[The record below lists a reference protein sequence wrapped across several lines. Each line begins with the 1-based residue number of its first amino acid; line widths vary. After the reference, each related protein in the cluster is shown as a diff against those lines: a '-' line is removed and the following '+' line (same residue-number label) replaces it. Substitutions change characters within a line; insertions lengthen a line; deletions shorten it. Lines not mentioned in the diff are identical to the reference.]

1 MNELM
6 SKLGDQQAKY
16 NFQGTIA
23 FIIMKSL
30 QRTAQ
35 TSARAPE
42 DAAGCPSAA
51 LQFMLSRGCNYRLH
65 YWISLWKSA
74 IAPQIITPIHGG
86 GLRSAQRE
94 WPRGRRIGGTLRR
107 VTRWLHVQKFTED
120 SIWRCSMWHNA
131 IGSWQ
136 LAKPKRAL
144 KSVLTSLRLDSANC
158 KAHFRAAECFAKLKF
173 WEYAWT
179 LVDTAVRGRH

>member
-1 MNELM
+1 M
-6 SKLGDQQAKY
+6 SKGVRRQRKRADAGLVICIMHVGLGDQQAKY

-107 VTRWLHVQKFTED
+107 VTRSGT
-120 SIWRCSMWHNA
+120 CSA
-131 IGSWQ
+131 TTT
-136 LAKPKRAL
+136 KPPPVSGGRRKKLQEHAL
-144 KSVLTSLRLDSANC
+144 QRQHTR
-158 KAHFRAAECFAKLKF
+158 
-173 WEYAWT
+173 
-179 LVDTAVRGRH
+179 LVDKRE

>member
-1 MNELM
+1 
-6 SKLGDQQAKY
+6 
-16 NFQGTIA
+16 
-23 FIIMKSL
+23 MKSL

-42 DAAGCPSAA
+42 DAAGCPDAA

-107 VTRWLHVQKFTED
+107 VTRSGTCSATTTKPPPASVWRSQEETSGTCSAISFTCFDALEAEVKSYFVCRQHSESSQGQLLELQQKILRPFIED
-120 SIWRCSMWHNA
+120 SGFEGPPRIT
-131 IGSWQ
+131 I
-136 LAKPKRAL
+136 
-144 KSVLTSLRLDSANC
+144 SL
-158 KAHFRAAECFAKLKF
+158 
-173 WEYAWT
+173 
-179 LVDTAVRGRH
+179 

>member
-94 WPRGRRIGGTLRR
+94 WPRGSREDGVEEWGEAGGRGGVRGGLSGRQSLKHSFLVLDVGAANIKLRGGHRMLKDFTYDHRRAYCMYCTGCERIR
-107 VTRWLHVQKFTED
+107 VT
-120 SIWRCSMWHNA
+120 
-131 IGSWQ
+131 
-136 LAKPKRAL
+136 
-144 KSVLTSLRLDSANC
+144 
-158 KAHFRAAECFAKLKF
+158 
-173 WEYAWT
+173 
-179 LVDTAVRGRH
+179 

>member
-42 DAAGCPSAA
+42 DAAGCPDAA

-86 GLRSAQRE
+86 RLRSAQRE

-107 VTRWLHVQKFTED
+107 ATTNHDQSFKRFRTRNFRLPFQFAW
-120 SIWRCSMWHNA
+120 SSA
-131 IGSWQ
+131 
-136 LAKPKRAL
+136 
-144 KSVLTSLRLDSANC
+144 VLVVARQHTRLI
-158 KAHFRAAECFAKLKF
+158 
-173 WEYAWT
+173 
-179 LVDTAVRGRH
+179 DTRE